1 MSKEKKQT
9 YFSDSWLT
17 DKNFSNWIA
26 KAPDKTKARCK
37 LCCKNFKL
45 SNMGVGSLDKHAN
58 GDTHKKK
65 MVTSNEVKNFF
76 SKSVKRPT
84 TVTNLDPNVCV

>member
-1 MSKEKKQT
+1 MLQETKQT

-26 KAPDKTKARCK
+26 KAADKTKARCK

-45 SNMGVGSLDKHAN
+45 FNMGVGSLYKPAN
-58 GDTHKKK
+58 GDTQEKGGNIK
-65 MVTSNEVKNFF
+65 
-76 SKSVKRPT
+76 
-84 TVTNLDPNVCV
+84 